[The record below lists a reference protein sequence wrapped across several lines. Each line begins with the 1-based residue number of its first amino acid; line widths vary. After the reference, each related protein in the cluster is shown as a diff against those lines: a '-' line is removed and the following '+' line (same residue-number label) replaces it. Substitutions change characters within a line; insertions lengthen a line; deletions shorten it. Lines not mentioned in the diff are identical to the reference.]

1 MDKHLKVGVQ
11 ISDLF
16 DEHRLRN
23 RIEQSLT
30 VKNILFEHLY
40 KKPTLSVDDIVP
52 ALLKDAERIK
62 PYVCDTSSLLYDA
75 LAKQKNILVE
85 GQLGALRDPDHGIY
99 PYPTSSSPLAGF
111 ASVGAGVP
119 PYSIATVVA
128 VAKAY
133 SSCVGAGPFVTELFG
148 SEATELRQ
156 RGGSAGE
163 YGATTGR
170 PRRVG
175 WFDAV
180 ATRYGCRVQGA
191 TEVALTLLDVLGYLD
206 EIPICVGYKI
216 DGETTQE
223 FPVPAKLDK
232 AKPIYEKMPGW
243 KTGISSVRL
252 FRDLPQNAK
261 VYVEHIEELI
271 GIQVRII
278 SVGPRRE
285 DTIER

>member
-1 MDKHLKVGVQ
+1 
-11 ISDLF
+11 
-16 DEHRLRN
+16 LRG

-30 VKNILFEHLY
+30 VKNLLFEHLY
-40 KKPTLSVDDIVP
+40 KKPALSVDDVVP
-52 ALLKDAERIK
+52 ALLKDRERIE
-62 PYVCDTSSLLYDA
+62 PYVCDTTSLLHDA
-75 LAKQKNILVE
+75 LEEGKNILVE

-119 PYSIATVVA
+119 PYSISRVVA

-148 SEATELRQ
+148 CEATELRE

-216 DGETTQE
+216 DGETIRE

-243 KTGISSVRL
+243 KTGISSVRS
-252 FRDLPQNAK
+252 FQDLPQNAK
-261 VYVEHIEELI
+261 MYVEHVEELI
-271 GIQVRII
+271 GVPVRII

-285 DTIER
+285 ATIER